1 MSFSPRFFRSVRH
14 DNQNLAPSVSLSQ
27 SPRSSLCPC
36 IFTPRATYIVW
47 GNTRPFSLP
56 HMHHDAIEIDDRPD
70 GMEARRLRHDE
81 YFWSIEISGDF
92 RDQGRRH
99 IDVVEFFHNFLDV
112 PCGHPLGI

>member
-36 IFTPRATYIVW
+36 IFTPKGHVHRLWQHPTIGAA
-47 GNTRPFSLP
+47 

-70 GMEARRLRHDE
+70 RIELPVAPCRYL
-81 YFWSIEISGDF
+81 SIEISGDF

-99 IDVVEFFHNFLDV
+99 IDVVEFFHDFLDV